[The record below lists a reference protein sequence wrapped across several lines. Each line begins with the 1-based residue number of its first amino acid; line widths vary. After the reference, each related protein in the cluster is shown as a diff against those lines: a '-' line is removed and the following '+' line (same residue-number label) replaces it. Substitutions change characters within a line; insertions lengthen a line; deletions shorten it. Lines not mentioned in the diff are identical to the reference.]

1 MVARAVWSRVERFC
15 GIEKHSGGVMAL
27 DASGRLWHCVGHAAN
42 LSVTLIVNLPFMP
55 DADVAGEHPIER
67 IAGVVES
74 GVLILCDHATNAIP
88 PEYDNLGMPSQELA
102 RHIGY
107 DIGAAMV
114 ARRLAARLDAPA
126 LLTDFSRL
134 LIDPNRGL
142 DDPTLVMRLS
152 DGAIVPG
159 NARIDAD
166 EIARRIAR
174 FYRPYDVAIAAAIDA
189 SLARGI
195 APVIVSIH
203 SFTPVWRGRPRPWE
217 VAVLWD
223 ADPRLPLPLIAAL
236 RAAGDLTVG
245 DNEPYDGALAGDVI
259 ARHAT
264 ARGLANALIEVR
276 QDLIADEAGA
286 DLWGDRL
293 ADVIAPLVPALSAAG
308 IAHHPSRALT
318 RDLPLRQG

>member
-1 MVARAVWSRVERFC
+1 
-15 GIEKHSGGVMAL
+15 MAL
-27 DASGRLWHCVGHAAN
+27 DACVRLWHCVCHARRQRP
-42 LSVTLIVNLPFMP
+42 VTSIVNSSSLPAP
-55 DADVAGEHPIER
+55 RSAVEHPIER
-67 IAGVVES
+67 IAGDIAS
-74 GVLILCDHATNAIP
+74 GVLVLCDHATNTIP
-88 PEYDNLGMPSQELA
+88 PEYGGLGMPPAELA

-114 ARRLAARLDAPA
+114 ARRLAARLNAPA

-159 NARIDAD
+159 NARVDQE
-166 EIARRIAR
+166 EIARRITR
-174 FYRPYDVAIAAAIDA
+174 FYRPYDAAITAAIDA
-189 SLARGI
+189 SLAQGI
-195 APVIVSIH
+195 APAIVSIH
-203 SFTPVWRGRPRPWE
+203 SFTPVWRGHPRPWE

-236 RAAGDLTVG
+236 RDGGDLTVG

-276 QDLIADEAGA
+276 QDLIADATGA
-286 DLWGDRL
+286 AAWGDRL
-293 ADVIAPLVPALSAAG
+293 AEVIAPLVPAVAATG
-308 IAHHPSRALT
+308 VVHHPSRAVS
-318 RDLPLRQG
+318 REPPLRAT

>member
-1 MVARAVWSRVERFC
+1 
-15 GIEKHSGGVMAL
+15 
-27 DASGRLWHCVGHAAN
+27 
-42 LSVTLIVNLPFMP
+42 MP
-55 DADVAGEHPIER
+55 GPLAAGEHPIER
-67 IAGVVES
+67 IAGNIAS
-74 GVLILCDHATNAIP
+74 GVLVLCDHATNAIP
-88 PEYDNLGMPSQELA
+88 PEYGNLGMPPAELA

-159 NARIDAD
+159 NARIDHD
-166 EIARRIAR
+166 EIARRVAR
-174 FYRPYDVAIAAAIDA
+174 FYRPYDIAIAAAIDA
-189 SLARGI
+189 SI
-195 APVIVSIH
+195 AQGVVPVVISIH
-203 SFTPVWRGRPRPWE
+203 SFTPIWRGRPRPWE

-236 RAAGDLTVG
+236 RRAGDLTVG

-276 QDLIADEAGA
+276 QDLIADREGAEA
-286 DLWGDRL
+286 WGDRL
-293 ADVIAPLVPALSAAG
+293 AAVIAPLLPALSAMG
-308 IAHHPSRALT
+308 IAHYPSRALT
-318 RDLPLRQG
+318 REPPLRLG